1 MKIMNTKR
9 SVKTLRDRSGFL
21 IAIIWILGMVSLPA
35 LSQNVDNKTT
45 TPLTYDQLEMKQDK
59 IEKLSINVYKIMDN
73 YPAASYRYIE
83 HRNAV
88 EVSGVSN
95 DVDKNQLI
103 GYVKEIESLRNE
115 ILNQANRTGV
125 YYVAETE
132 AEPAMGYDD
141 FYDYLFNNLTYPE
154 EAKDKGVEGIVRVR
168 FVVDKDGEIKD
179 VSADE
184 SIETSYSSLI
194 DDLKMEAKTAV
205 RATSGKWIPAKRGQT
220 PVSQWVVLPV
230 QFKLEDPHF
239 HHF

>member
-125 YYVAETE
+125 YYVTETE
-132 AEPAMGYDD
+132 VEPEMDMMIS
-141 FYDYLFNNLTYPE
+141 T
-154 EAKDKGVEGIVRVR
+154 I
-168 FVVDKDGEIKD
+168 I
-179 VSADE
+179 S
-184 SIETSYSSLI
+184 SII
-194 DDLKMEAKTAV
+194 
-205 RATSGKWIPAKRGQT
+205 
-220 PVSQWVVLPV
+220 
-230 QFKLEDPHF
+230 
-239 HHF
+239 